1 MIILTKA
8 LAHPGK
14 ISGTVKADG
23 EPVEF
28 ASVSIESLKLGV
40 STNKQGKYSL
50 SKIPEGDYQL
60 IISFIGYEKLQKAIT
75 ISHDNLNINL
85 NIDLHEKSLLLD
97 EVVVT
102 GTKTFKRKT
111 ESPVIVNVTS
121 SASLENTQS
130 CNLAEGLKFQP
141 GLRVETDCQTCNYT
155 QLRMNGLAG
164 GYSQIL
170 VNGRPI
176 FSPLTGLYGME
187 QLPVNMIERIEVVR
201 GGGSSLYGSSAIGG
215 TVNVITKIPKKN
227 SFDISNSFQLVNGQS
242 TDNMLLANATI
253 LDNDLKSGASFFFN
267 KRDRDFYDHNDDNFS
282 ELPLLNT
289 IAFGTNLFFLPKEN
303 QKLEVSLSHMNE
315 YRVGGEMNLDVPA
328 YLTQQSEERTHHV
341 WMASADYQVNF
352 NNQKTTFISYA
363 AWQNTNRKHYTGITP
378 DDSLEYQNHISTPP
392 YGTSLVRTFNIGMQ
406 VNHKLSNF
414 LKGENVLTLGT
425 EYIFDD
431 VIDQIPAYTYIIDQT
446 TRNFGSFFQSDWKIN
461 SQLNLLAGVRLD
473 DHSLMS
479 NNVQLNPRA
488 SFLYKVKDN
497 IQFRANY
504 GTGFRAPQAFDA
516 DMHIAF
522 AGGGISR
529 VVLSPNLMAENSNSF
544 NISVNYDKAKEKYI
558 WGYTIEVF
566 HTELKNAFILNP
578 IGEDAFGEVFQKE
591 NGQGATVKG
600 ITLETR
606 VNFDSKWQIETG
618 FTLQSSDFKETVE
631 YIDGI
636 AGTKS
641 FIRTPNDYGF
651 ASLTIT
657 PKKAWSMNIN
667 YVYTGSMIVPH
678 FAGAENFDTDVLVN
692 TESFSDLSLK
702 FSYALKVKKTDNK
715 FELFTGVKNVF
726 NSYQNNFDIGKNRDS
741 NFIYGPSLPRTFFF
755 GLKIGKL

>member
-1 MIILTKA
+1 MLKHFALGVCMIILTKA

-85 NIDLHEKSLLLD
+85 NIDLHKKSLLLD

-446 TRNFGSFFQSDWKIN
+446 TRNFGNFFQSDWKIN

-473 DHSLMS
+473 DHSLLS

-529 VVLSPNLMAENSNSF
+529 V
-544 NISVNYDKAKEKYI
+544 
-558 WGYTIEVF
+558 
-566 HTELKNAFILNP
+566 
-578 IGEDAFGEVFQKE
+578 
-591 NGQGATVKG
+591 
-600 ITLETR
+600 TL
-606 VNFDSKWQIETG
+606 
-618 FTLQSSDFKETVE
+618 
-631 YIDGI
+631 
-636 AGTKS
+636 
-641 FIRTPNDYGF
+641 
-651 ASLTIT
+651 
-657 PKKAWSMNIN
+657 
-667 YVYTGSMIVPH
+667 
-678 FAGAENFDTDVLVN
+678 
-692 TESFSDLSLK
+692 
-702 FSYALKVKKTDNK
+702 
-715 FELFTGVKNVF
+715 
-726 NSYQNNFDIGKNRDS
+726 
-741 NFIYGPSLPRTFFF
+741 
-755 GLKIGKL
+755 

>member
-85 NIDLHEKSLLLD
+85 NIDLHKKSLLLD

-446 TRNFGSFFQSDWKIN
+446 TRNFGNFFQSDWKIN

>member
-406 VNHKLSNF
+406 VNHKLSKF

-473 DHSLMS
+473 DHSLLS

-591 NGQGATVKG
+591 NGQGATVQG